1 MTLSDLELLEL
12 QIDALWTHDADGRIR
27 RSNEPDGDPAP
38 RFFLGRTREGNRWRF
53 RYDVPAEI
61 VSQLE
66 QLAASEPV
74 TGDLRAHPVNFE
86 AFCDVL
92 RPHGEIRDTS
102 SGPGYQFP
110 ADIARP
116 ANAVAITAANAELLR
131 TLISDEELAN
141 VPRALT
147 VRQPWIVVLEEGTGV
162 ASCFSA
168 RLTARV
174 AEAGLWTHE
183 AFQGRGY
190 GSAATAAWAC
200 AVRDMGRIPLYSTDW
215 NNLASQGVA
224 RKLGLRMYA
233 SGVGLS

>member
-27 RSNEPDGDPAP
+27 QSNEPDGDPAP
-38 RFFLGRTREGNRWRF
+38 RFFFARTREGNRWRF

-66 QLAASEPV
+66 HLAASEPV
-74 TGDLRAHPVNFE
+74 ISDLRAQPVNFE
-86 AFCDVL
+86 AFHDVL
-92 RPHGEIRDTS
+92 RPHGEVHDTS
-102 SGPGYQFP
+102 SGPSYQFP

-116 ANAVAITAANAELLR
+116 ANAVAITETNAELLSG
-131 TLISDEELAN
+131 LIPDEDAIH
-141 VPRALT
+141 VPRSLT
-147 VRQPWIVVLEEGTGV
+147 VRIPWIVVVEQGTGV

-168 RLTARV
+168 RLTAEV
-174 AEAGLWTHE
+174 AEAGLWTHD
-183 AFQGRGY
+183 AFQGRGH

-200 AVRDMGRIPLYSTDW
+200 AVREMGRIPFYSTDW
-215 NNLASQGVA
+215 RNLASQGVA